1 LAVSRAF
8 PAAALKRIEQAIDA
22 AERGHS
28 GEIRF
33 AVESSLPWSYLKRD
47 APARERALMVF
58 AKLRV
63 WDTENNNG
71 VLIYVEL
78 ADHSIE
84 IVADRGIARHVAPAE
99 WQQLAAQMRDRF
111 RSGEFEGGRDRGRHA
126 GGAATARAFPA
137 GPSAPESGRTNQ
149 PAGGALT
156 DPVGACGELQ
166 HWTSG
171 AVGRPA
177 AQWPFGRTE
186 PSRNGAIQRVPF
198 A

>member
-1 LAVSRAF
+1 MKIARWFRHWFTTPRAVSRAF
-8 PAAALKRIEQAIDA
+8 PPAALKRIEAAIDA

-33 AVESSLPWSYLKRD
+33 AVESALPWSYLKRD

-111 RSGEFEGGRDRGRHA
+111 RSGAFEA
-126 GGAATARAFPA
+126 GVIEVVDKVAQRLRAHYPLDEARPN
-137 GPSAPESGRTNQ
+137 PDELTNR
-149 PAGGALT
+149 
-156 DPVGACGELQ
+156 PVVL
-166 HWTSG
+166 
-171 AVGRPA
+171 
-177 AQWPFGRTE
+177 
-186 PSRNGAIQRVPF
+186 
-198 A
+198 

>member
-1 LAVSRAF
+1 MTTMQIARWFRHWFTTPLAVNRAF
-8 PAAALKRIEQAIDA
+8 PPAALARIEQAIDA

-33 AVESSLPWSYLKRD
+33 AVEASLPWSYLRRG

-63 WDTENNNG
+63 WDTELNNG

-84 IVADRGIARHVAPAE
+84 IVADRGIARHVSPEE

-111 RSGEFEGGRDRGRHA
+111 RDGAFEAGVTDTVAQVAQRLRAHFPLRDDERNPDELGNR
-126 GGAATARAFPA
+126 
-137 GPSAPESGRTNQ
+137 
-149 PAGGALT
+149 
-156 DPVGACGELQ
+156 PVVL
-166 HWTSG
+166 
-171 AVGRPA
+171 
-177 AQWPFGRTE
+177 
-186 PSRNGAIQRVPF
+186 
-198 A
+198 